1 MSTKFPLR
9 CPFAL
14 FHLLCLL
21 LCTFAL
27 PAAEAPNLTNA
38 IAQARAL
45 IQKELAPKV
54 PGVSVAVAID
64 GKIVWSEG
72 FGYMDLEAKKPVTT
86 ETKFRIGSISK
97 SLTSVGLALMV
108 ERGQIDLDAP
118 IQKYV
123 PDFPDKGAPITT
135 RMLGGH
141 LSGIRHYA
149 GFENRRNQAYANS
162 HAALTIFQNDPL
174 VAPPGTKYN
183 YTTYGWT
190 LISAAMDSALQ
201 QDFISHMDKNV
212 LQPLNLKHTRAD
224 QKGITDPHCTKFYSD
239 NLLGKLTT
247 APEVDSSYKWAGG
260 GYLST
265 PEDLVRLG
273 SALLQPGFLK
283 ASSLKLLF
291 TPQKTSD
298 GKPTNY
304 GLGWFIGK
312 DAQGHRILWHTG
324 GSTGGKS
331 VLLLHP
337 ETKTVFALVS
347 NHSTPTLPKKD
358 WETITEL
365 FAPFYTAAKSSTTN
379 ATAITKGRQFL
390 VNLMDEELGLL
401 PEFRTA
407 KVYWLYHD
415 NYLAAKVLNTSH
427 PAIAKRLRDSITRE
441 GATKSG
447 KIEILFGESAQPLP
461 FRQYELTDVRRA
473 GDKLIRT
480 EIVTPTLMK
489 GWEQYADLLLFASL
503 AETDRTI
510 ARQHYDAALR
520 LWDGTGFLDPA
531 AKTSHRYATYKL
543 ALALIARNRFTPT
556 PELPAGLIE
565 RLRSMQADTGGWITD
580 YDATGKPLGFA
591 NVETTSLCLLAL
603 EAQSTQ

>member
-1 MSTKFPLR
+1 MTYSSTLPSRLII
-9 CPFAL
+9 AL
-14 FHLLCLL
+14 VALLFSLP
-21 LCTFAL
+21 L
-27 PAAEAPNLTNA
+27 PAAEAQPNLTNA
-38 IAQARAL
+38 IAQARAI

-64 GKIVWSEG
+64 GKVVWSEG
-72 FGYMDLEAKKPVTT
+72 FGYADLEAKKPVTT

-97 SLTSVGLALMV
+97 SLTSVGFALMV

-123 PDFPDKGAPITT
+123 PDFPDKGALITT

-141 LSGIRHYA
+141 LSGIRHYV
-149 GFENRRNQAYANS
+149 GFENRRNQPYTNS

-174 VAPPGTKYN
+174 VAPPGTKYH

-190 LISAAMDSALQ
+190 LLSAAMESALQ
-201 QDFISHMDKNV
+201 QDFVSYMDKNV
-212 LQPLNLKHTRAD
+212 LQPLDLKHTRAD
-224 QKGITDPHCTKFYSD
+224 QKGVVDPHCTKFYSD
-239 NLLGKLTT
+239 NLLGKFTT

-304 GLGWFIGK
+304 GLGWSIGK
-312 DAQGHRILWHTG
+312 DAEGHRIYWHTG

-365 FAPFYTAAKSSTTN
+365 FAPFYTAAKSTHTN
-379 ATAITKGRQFL
+379 ATTKGRQFL
-390 VNLMDEELGLL
+390 VNLMDDELGLL
-401 PEFRTA
+401 PEFRNA

-427 PAIAKRLRDSITRE
+427 PAVAKRIRDSITRE
-441 GATKSG
+441 GSTKSG
-447 KIEILFGESAQPLP
+447 KIEILFGESEQPLP
-461 FRQYELTDVRRA
+461 FRQYQLTDVRRA
-473 GDKLIRT
+473 GEKLIRT

-503 AETDRTI
+503 AETNRTT
-510 ARQHYDAALR
+510 ARQHYDAALQ
-520 LWDGTGFLDPA
+520 LWDGQGFLDPA
-531 AKTSHRYATYKL
+531 AKSSHRYATYKL
-543 ALALIARNRFTPT
+543 ALALIAHSRLSQA
-556 PELPAGLIE
+556 PELPAGLTD
-565 RLRSMQADTGGWITD
+565 RLLSLQADSGGWITD
-580 YDATGKPLGFA
+580 YDATGKPIGFA
-591 NVETTSLCLLAL
+591 NVETTSLCILAL
-603 EAQSTQ
+603 EARPTPAGL